1 MSIGAIRIIMTILA
15 VYSVIMTLGF
25 LGLMHLD
32 TTAFELMLSDIF
44 GLGYE
49 EEKQIL
55 RERFEWHRSHYE
67 SE

>member
-55 RERFEWHRSHYE
+55 RERFEWHRSHYG